1 MATSNGGRMVALFL
15 CLLFANVSFAQGGSQ
30 TVIVYMEDPIPVE
43 EQLAP
48 EAREYLDKLNDP
60 FTWETEQD
68 FQDARDAQ
76 IAQVARDNEARIR
89 AAERF
94 LEGDLERSG
103 GTSSWYPSWIPL
115 GSAETREDSLFKNA
129 LNLRGGRPYITGP
142 RAGQR
147 QSVREFFELDGQ
159 EPYEAS
165 PGGFRTCDETKPRCR
180 KEFYFIFRD
189 LVDKYEESLVSPDP
203 ISPSLLFPA
212 LIWPSLWLSPP
223 SLLLPD
229 APSLLDESISP
240 IAAPRIISFT
250 IKAAASTSSSIGDS
264 LGFVDELNEEGNP
277 GELSTFVRF
286 DFDSIRLLQPAAI
299 DPDSLSFHVRPA
311 AKPASSSKISS
322 WGRIKET
329 FAD

>member
-1 MATSNGGRMVALFL
+1 MATFNGGRMVALFL
-15 CLLFANVSFAQGGSQ
+15 CVLFANVSFAQDR
-30 TVIVYMEDPIPVE
+30 TVVVYMADPIPVD

-60 FTWETEQD
+60 FTWVTEQD
-68 FQDARDAQ
+68 FRDARDAQ
-76 IAQVARDNEARIR
+76 IAQVARDNEARIQ
-89 AAERF
+89 AAARF
-94 LEGDLERSG
+94 LEDDLSD
-103 GTSSWYPSWIPL
+103 GTSSWYPPWIPL
-115 GSAETREDSLFKNA
+115 GFAKAPEDSLFKNA

-142 RAGQR
+142 KAGQR
-147 QSVREFFELDGQ
+147 QSLREFFDLDGQ

-165 PGGFRTCDETKPRCR
+165 PDNFRTCDETKPRCR
-180 KEFYFIFRD
+180 KEFYYIFRD
-189 LVDKYEESLVSPDP
+189 LVEQYDNSLVSPDP

-250 IKAAASTSSSIGDS
+250 IKAGDSTRPAPRDS
-264 LGFVDELNEEGNP
+264 LGYVDELNEEGNL
-277 GELSTFVRF
+277 GDQSTFVRF
-286 DFDSIRLLQPAAI
+286 NWDSIKLLQPAAI

-311 AKPASSSKISS
+311 AKPASSFEASS